1 MIMKQ
6 TTEPE
11 TVGNIL
17 KLHVLAQVNALVMY
31 WHNTES
37 EELLNQVY
45 HEPAP
50 SYAEEKEKIWQHG
63 LTAFYGQ
70 LDDDHRWRLIEAAWA
85 KYGEETTR
93 RLGVDQDIACDS
105 LRLTDEMDAVNEV
118 LKAEGRDQ

>member
-1 MIMKQ
+1 MSMKQ
-6 TTEPE
+6 TTEHE
-11 TVGNIL
+11 TVLGQF

-50 SYAEEKEKIWQHG
+50 AYVEEKEKIWRHG

-70 LDDDHRWRLIEAAWA
+70 LDDEHRWRLIEAAWA

-93 RLGVDQDIACDS
+93 RLTLSRFMPSSSKA
-105 LRLTDEMDAVNEV
+105 MDAVNEM
-118 LKAEGRDQ
+118 LKREGRDR